1 MNKLR
6 QANGKQVFNVA
17 VAGQGSDIHVTSAGQ
32 AKTTFSFTPADL
44 PRQLQNRLLGHGGK
58 VRLGSRSLP
67 LPGWL

>member
-1 MNKLR
+1 VDKLR
-6 QANGKQVFNVA
+6 QANEKLVFNFT

-32 AKTTFSFTPADL
+32 AKTTFTPADL

-58 VRLGSRSLP
+58 VHLGSRPLP